1 MLLWPFL
8 DGGCVCSRLLIYH
21 CEPGDGDQLLWGLS
35 SFAVLWPES
44 SWLVCLCVVLL
55 IFQSLTKGRVK
66 CCKSTLETITEHD
79 KLFLIPLR
87 SIRGL
92 ELSTSDVYQKFDVS
106 HIYSMKVKDVYTLGW
121 LAFTSGFAHIMTRPQ
136 IWGGLSKLIWE
147 CSWGE
152 IISQFPR
159 ISQYS
164 YILARYSNWIAL
176 TEERISRGQFWLFGS
191 DILYRRPSSLSLTG
205 MNLRGWLTV
214 PSTMRIEVQ
223 RFSFVD
229 FGATNCH
236 SYTEV
241 LTISLSLWRTNCGVW
256 PNICWRSTP
265 NLAKCQV
272 FWICRM
278 IYLFQNLGSQFIN
291 QPRPS
296 ISGES

>member
-106 HIYSMKVKDVYTLGW
+106 HIYSMKVKDVCIYTRLTCFRLWVCTHHDETPDLRRSSQTYLGVF
-121 LAFTSGFAHIMTRPQ
+121 L
-136 IWGGLSKLIWE
+136 
-147 CSWGE
+147 GE
-152 IISQFPR
+152 IIS
-159 ISQYS
+159 
-164 YILARYSNWIAL
+164 
-176 TEERISRGQFWLFGS
+176 
-191 DILYRRPSSLSLTG
+191 
-205 MNLRGWLTV
+205 
-214 PSTMRIEVQ
+214 
-223 RFSFVD
+223 
-229 FGATNCH
+229 
-236 SYTEV
+236 
-241 LTISLSLWRTNCGVW
+241 
-256 PNICWRSTP
+256 
-265 NLAKCQV
+265 
-272 FWICRM
+272 
-278 IYLFQNLGSQFIN
+278 
-291 QPRPS
+291 
-296 ISGES
+296 